1 MIDRERLVGG
11 GRISYTCVG
20 EGSPDPASVTWYY
33 NGGTVSLDGVTVNG
47 NNLVIAAPQVRHS
60 GIYQCFVS
68 NTFNQ
73 EAYFD
78 QRTWVLEVRQPSKL
92 YTEYKSLYETLTSL
106 ILNCVM

>member
-11 GRISYTCVG
+11 GSISYTCVG
-20 EGSPDPASVTWYY
+20 EGSPDLPLVTWYY

-47 NNLVIAAPQVRHS
+47 NNLAIAAPQVRHS

-92 YTEYKSLYETLTSL
+92 YTGYRSYR
-106 ILNCVM
+106 IC